1 MKTCW
6 TTSICWDITLRQDA
20 RRKHNSFEVQYGV
33 EVWPLLT
40 YEQAAA
46 KLGQVIM
53 HALAC
58 EGNVD
63 NERD

>member
-1 MKTCW
+1 MRTCW
-6 TTSICWDITLRQDA
+6 TTNLCWDITLRQRK
-20 RRKHNSFEVQYGV
+20 RRKKNSFEVQYGFV
-33 EVWPLLT
+33 INTDLT

-46 KLGQVIM
+46 KLGQCIM

-58 EGNVD
+58 ENKLD